1 MSTSLYERIRT
12 TSTEDLLAMLR
23 FFDSG
28 RLRQYY
34 TGLLDDIRRELGER
48 GALP

>member
-23 FFDSG
+23 FFDHASI
-28 RLRQYY
+28 RHYY
-34 TGLLDDIRRELGER
+34 TGLIADIRHELGER